1 MSSKANIS
9 SEKVEPSMVMSSFAS
24 LNLQVG
30 ELLQAQVW
38 AGQNSQKYS
47 VRLIGY
53 CERRSVLVTAPEFN
67 GHVILAHEGQNIVM
81 RYFSGKNAYAFT
93 ASVLR
98 VCNTPYPYLHVTY
111 PVSIQEMKIRKAAR
125 VKANVTTSV
134 YRDDNPEIKLACTIA
149 DISFTGVQLG
159 STVSLGQVGDVLK
172 LCIQVSSQGV
182 TANISPSVVI
192 KVASENK
199 CQVGDGEEPLLFM
212 YGAEFHNLDQTES
225 FALQVLVYQNLL
237 KGS

>member
-1 MSSKANIS
+1 MSPRANIS
-9 SEKVEPSMVMSSFAS
+9 SKKVEPSMVMSSFAS

-53 CERRSVLVTAPEFN
+53 CEKRSVLVTAPEFN

-93 ASVLR
+93 TSVLR

-111 PVSIQEMKIRKAAR
+111 PVSIQEMKIRKAVR
-125 VKANVTTSV
+125 VKTNVSAFV
-134 YRDDNPEIKLACTIA
+134 YREDTPEMKLACTIS

-159 STVSLGQVGDVLK
+159 STVSLGQVGDVFK

-182 TANISPSVVI
+182 TANIFPSVVI
-192 KVASENK
+192 KVITENK
-199 CQVGDGEEPLLFM
+199 CQDGDGESPLFM
-212 YGAEFHNLDQTES
+212 YGTEFHNLDQTES
-225 FALQVLVYQNLL
+225 FALQVLVYQNIL
-237 KGS
+237 KGP